1 MKPMNRMNW
10 MNPMNPRATP
20 CFPIHGLHGVC
31 ALAILCCA
39 AFMTAHA
46 AAQTRAKTS
55 AAADGTIERS
65 VTQGRAKTI
74 IDNLFRCT
82 EKVNNHRVSAVGT
95 ITSTDGKT
103 WTVPAETVFQ
113 TGAKGADLYNECNRV
128 APKSSKEVS
137 DTNVPVV
144 VIDPDGEIVTGYI
157 VVDNYFELYV
167 NGKLIAVDAIPFT
180 PFNSTIVKF
189 KVKKPY
195 TYALKLVDWEE
206 NLGLG
211 TEVGTNFGN
220 FHQGD
225 GGFIARFSDGTV
237 TDSSWK
243 AQSFYIA
250 PLASPDLVVEK
261 AGLHFTPTIG
271 RIHPGA
277 PKPPCEDRC
286 YAVHYPLPKN
296 WADPKF
302 DDSKWPRAF
311 EYTDQDVGVTSLRAY
326 THFPDLFKG
335 ARWIWSFNLVFDN
348 LVIARKTVR

>member
-1 MKPMNRMNW
+1 MMNRCKYAFS
-10 MNPMNPRATP
+10 PMVRISVFAFVCYAATVTSAGAQLRATAQP
-20 CFPIHGLHGVC
+20 V
-31 ALAILCCA
+31 AAI
-39 AFMTAHA
+39 
-46 AAQTRAKTS
+46 
-55 AAADGTIERS
+55 DGIERS
-65 VTQGRAKTI
+65 VTQGRAKTVI
-74 IDNLFRCT
+74 PNLFRCT
-82 EKVNNHRVSAVGT
+82 EKVSNHRISAVGA
-95 ITSTDGKT
+95 ITSTDGKV

-113 TGAKGADLYNECNRV
+113 TGTKGADLFNECNRV
-128 APKSSKEVS
+128 APKNSKEVS
-137 DTNVPVV
+137 DANVPVV

-189 KVKKPY
+189 RVKKPY

-211 TEVGTNFGN
+211 TEMGTYGGN

-250 PLASPDLVVEK
+250 PLTSPDVVVEK
-261 AGLHFTPTIG
+261 AGLHFTPTLG

-296 WADPKF
+296 WASPNF

>member
-1 MKPMNRMNW
+1 MAQ
-10 MNPMNPRATP
+10 RALSLSLSLSP
-20 CFPIHGLHGVC
+20 AGRRI
-31 ALAILCCA
+31 ALIALCCA
-39 AFMTAHA
+39 AITLDAG
-46 AAQTRAKTS
+46 AQTRAKAP
-55 AAADGTIERS
+55 AANADPAIERS
-65 VTQGRAKTI
+65 VTQGRAKTVI
-74 IDNLFRCT
+74 PNLFRCT
-82 EKVNNHRVSAVGT
+82 EKVANHRISAVGV
-95 ITSTDGKT
+95 ITSTDGKV
-103 WTVPAETVFQ
+103 WTVPAETAFQ
-113 TGAKGADLYNECNRV
+113 SGTKGADLYNECNKI
-128 APKSSKEVS
+128 APKNSKKVS
-137 DTNVPVV
+137 DANVPVV
-144 VIDPDGEIVTGYI
+144 VIDPDGEVVTGHI

-250 PLASPDLVVEK
+250 PLVSPDLVVEK

-296 WADPKF
+296 WAAPNF

-311 EYTDQDVGVTSLRAY
+311 EYTDQDVGVTTLRAY

-348 LVIARKTVR
+348 LVIARKAVR

>member
-1 MKPMNRMNW
+1 VNSHRFCRTMAGRII
-10 MNPMNPRATP
+10 T
-20 CFPIHGLHGVC
+20 
-31 ALAILCCA
+31 AIAVCCA
-39 AFMTAHA
+39 AITMHATAQSTTARATTPA
-46 AAQTRAKTS
+46 AS
-55 AAADGTIERS
+55 ADPVVERS
-65 VTQGRAKTI
+65 VTQGRAKI
-74 IDNLFRCT
+74 VIENLYRCP
-82 EKVNNHRVSAVGT
+82 EKVNNHRISAVGT
-95 ITSTDGKT
+95 ITSTDGKV
-103 WTVPAETVFQ
+103 WTVPAETVYQ
-113 TGAKGADLYNECNRV
+113 TGPKGADLYNDCNRIS
-128 APKSSKEVS
+128 PKSSKEVS
-137 DTNVPVV
+137 DANVPVV
-144 VIDPDGEIVTGYI
+144 VIDADGEVITGHI

-180 PFNSTIVKF
+180 PFNSVTVKF

-211 TEVGTNFGN
+211 TELGVTGGN

-250 PLASPDLVVEK
+250 PLANPDAVVEK
-261 AGLHFTPTIG
+261 AGLHFTPTLG

-286 YAVHYPLPKN
+286 FAVHYPLPKN
-296 WADPKF
+296 WAAPNF

-326 THFPDLFKG
+326 TNFPDLFKG

>member
-1 MKPMNRMNW
+1 MNQYASFRSTTG
-10 MNPMNPRATP
+10 RV
-20 CFPIHGLHGVC
+20 IV
-31 ALAILCCA
+31 AIAVCCA
-39 AFMTAHA
+39 AITMNA
-46 AAQTRAKTS
+46 AAQSTTARAKAP
-55 AAADGTIERS
+55 AAVEDGGRS

-74 IDNLFRCT
+74 IDNLYRCT
-82 EKVNNHRVSAVGT
+82 EKVNNHRISAVGA
-95 ITSTDGKT
+95 ITSTDGKV
-103 WTVPAETVFQ
+103 WTVPAETVYQ
-113 TGAKGADLYNECNRV
+113 TGPKGADLYNECNRV
-128 APKSSKEVS
+128 APKSSKEVT
-137 DTNVPVV
+137 DANVPVV
-144 VIDPDGEIVTGYI
+144 VIDPDGEVVTGHI

-180 PFNSTIVKF
+180 PFNSVTVKF

-211 TEVGTNFGN
+211 TEVGVNFGN
-220 FHQGD
+220 YHQGD

-250 PLASPDLVVEK
+250 PLVSPDLVVEK

-326 THFPDLFKG
+326 TNFPDLFKG